1 MGCYNN
7 PGFLRDITFNYVFE
21 RSILH
26 DFNLLEASPNM
37 IPFMRNKTLVSKSKS
52 ENGEWFDKSC
62 KYNFSHVSI
71 RKIASIWIFFLT
83 ADRLSPI

>member
-7 PGFLRDITFNYVFE
+7 PGFLRDITFNNVRE

-37 IPFMRNKTLVSKSKS
+37 TLVKIRTLVSKS
-52 ENGEWFDKSC
+52 ENWQM
-62 KYNFSHVSI
+62 V
-71 RKIASIWIFFLT
+71 
-83 ADRLSPI
+83 